1 MVVLPLHLLG
11 FSQNTDYLLQALLM
25 IIIRKHTFSINSKL
39 ALSPPQYYNSSDLVV
54 VMEPSPC
61 LLEQFDVLYIKFVS
75 FIPIVGLLSAVSC
88 TVLAINT
95 GPCHLWMIIMVT
107 HKLSTINTTPPPTS
121 DSFTARMGQTNLMI
135 ISQIIKSMAKCIWVY
150 GQVPNVPISLTQ

>member
-1 MVVLPLHLLG
+1 
-11 FSQNTDYLLQALLM
+11 M
-25 IIIRKHTFSINSKL
+25 IIIRKHTFSINWKI
-39 ALSPPQYYNSSDLVV
+39 ALSPPNIATHQIWQWEDRL
-54 VMEPSPC
+54 EASPC
-61 LLEQFDVLYIKFVS
+61 LLEQFNVLYIKFVS

-95 GPCHLWMIIMVT
+95 GPCHMWMIIMVT
-107 HKLSTINTTPPPTS
+107 HKLQTITTTPPPTS

-135 ISQIIKSMAKCIWVY
+135 ISWIIKSMAKCIWVY